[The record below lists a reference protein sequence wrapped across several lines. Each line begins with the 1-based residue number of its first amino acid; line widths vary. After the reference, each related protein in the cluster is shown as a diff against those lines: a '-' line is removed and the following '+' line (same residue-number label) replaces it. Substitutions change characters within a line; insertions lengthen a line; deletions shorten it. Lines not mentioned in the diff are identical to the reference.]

1 MPLNQAPAGS
11 MRIGPPRQLQG
22 GGSRRQ
28 RLQHPSP
35 TEIECILEGVAIF
48 AQLSPASLRAVREAC
63 CWERYQPNVTIVDYL
78 DASDNVCFVTR
89 GEVCVT
95 IYSASG
101 KAVSF
106 RTLGPGTIFG
116 EYAAIDGRPR
126 CASVVAKTDC
136 LIASMS
142 AAAFRKL
149 LLTEP
154 AVGQA
159 LIRELVDNI
168 RSLTNRV
175 YEFSTLAVNNRIQ
188 AELLRLASLAP
199 RGGKSVR
206 LIPAPTH
213 AEIASRVST
222 HREAVTRELNR
233 LARIGVIERQPSTL
247 VIWDV
252 DRLSGLLHQTW
263 GE

>member
-1 MPLNQAPAGS
+1 MEQ
-11 MRIGPPRQLQG
+11 
-22 GGSRRQ
+22 
-28 RLQHPSP
+28 SP
-35 TEIECILEGVAIF
+35 TTELEHTLAGVAIF
-48 AQLSPASLRAVREAC
+48 AKLPSASLNAIRRTC
-63 CWERYQPNVTIVDYL
+63 SWGRYHPDATIVDYL
-78 DASDNVCFVTR
+78 DASDNVFFVTQ

-95 IYSASG
+95 IYSVSG

-106 RTLGPGTIFG
+106 RNLGPGTIFG
-116 EYAAIDGRPR
+116 EFAAIDGNPR

-136 LIASMS
+136 VIASMP

-159 LIRELVDNI
+159 LIKELVSNI
-168 RSLTNRV
+168 RTLTNRV

-188 AELLRLASLAP
+188 AELLRLAGLGL
-199 RGGKSVR
+199 REGKGAR
-206 LIPAPTH
+206 LEPPPTH

-233 LARIGVIERQPSTL
+233 LSRIGLIERRPGVL
-247 VIWDV
+247 YIKDV
-252 DRLSGLLHQTW
+252 DRLADMLHEMSG
-263 GE
+263 E